1 MIAARRQL
9 DGLARL
15 DHQSLFE
22 RTHGHH
28 PVIDGHFVD
37 LDPIGD
43 IGGTTDKPIRLRALV
58 LDPQITATDLRATG
72 RGTAP
77 GLRDHEIAGSDLLG
91 MRRYGKKP
99 EHDYSCDRAA
109 DWEREWFHLHVS
121 PALEASVLKIQNR
134 WV

>member
-9 DGLARL
+9 DRRAGL

-28 PVIDGHFVD
+28 AVIHGHFVD
-37 LDPIGD
+37 LDSIGD
-43 IGGTTDKPIRLRALV
+43 IGGTTDKPVRLRALV
-58 LDPQITATDLRATG
+58 LNRQITATNLRATR

-77 GLRDHEIAGSDLLG
+77 GLGDHESAGCDLLG
-91 MRRYGKKP
+91 MRRYEKKP
-99 EHDYSCDRAA
+99 EHDYSCDHAA

-121 PALEASVLKIQNR
+121 P
-134 WV
+134 